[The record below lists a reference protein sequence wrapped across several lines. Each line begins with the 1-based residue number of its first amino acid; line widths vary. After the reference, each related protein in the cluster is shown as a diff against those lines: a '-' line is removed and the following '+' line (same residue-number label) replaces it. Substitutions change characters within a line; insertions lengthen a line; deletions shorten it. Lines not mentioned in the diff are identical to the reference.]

1 MLCQTQ
7 TKDMADEYYLLF
19 YQLPLGRM
27 MVGASFSYPQMPDF
41 PKMFNNGTMLF
52 TESGRM

>member
-1 MLCQTQ
+1 MLCHTQ